1 MERIT
6 VMSHQGMF
14 ELSASELEQVAG
26 GLAAPYIPPG
36 ATNVK
41 FVSNGPN
48 GVETG
53 WQFTTA
59 AGLSGFVS
67 AQPDEAFDA
76 AP

>member
-1 MERIT
+1 
-6 VMSHQGMF
+6 MF
-14 ELSASELEQVAG
+14 ELSASEVEQVAG
-26 GLAAPYIPPG
+26 GLATPYIPTG
-36 ATNVK
+36 ATGVK

-59 AGLSGFVS
+59 AGLSDFVS
-67 AQPDEAFDA
+67 AQPDESFDA

>member
-1 MERIT
+1 
-6 VMSHQGMF
+6 MSHEAMV
-14 ELSASELEQVAG
+14 ELSASVLDQVAG
-26 GLAAPYIPPG
+26 GLATPYIPPG
-36 ATNVK
+36 ATNIR

-53 WQFTTA
+53 WEFTTA
-59 AGLSGFVS
+59 AGLTNFIS